1 MSKIIKSDEAVLE
14 DFRVDLYHV
23 NDAEEPEKEPD
34 SVGEEEYRKKYE
46 LISKEKKQ
54 ILEHARIQAKQSAS
68 KLLEDAYAQRDK
80 IVNTAETE
88 AERLKEAARKEGYE
102 EGIRESKQFVEER
115 LEILNREID
124 SLNRAQKEL
133 FDEFNR
139 DILDLAFNM
148 TEKILKKTLEK
159 DETALLELVKSVLRE
174 EAGKSDLTVHLSN
187 RAYRMIEELEQQLE
201 PIREQNGRNIK
212 IKKDDIPSSD
222 IKVETEEGIV
232 DASISVQLENLKKF
246 LDEYREDN

>member
-14 DFRVDLYHV
+14 DFRVNLYHIKDV
-23 NDAEEPEKEPD
+23 EEPEKEPEA
-34 SVGEEEYRKKYE
+34 VGEEEYRKKYE

-68 KLLEDAYAQRDK
+68 KILEDAYAQRDK

-88 AERLKEAARKEGYE
+88 AKRLKEAARNEGYE
-102 EGIRESKQFVEER
+102 EGIRESKKFVEER
-115 LEILNREID
+115 LKVLNQEID
-124 SLNRAQKEL
+124 GINRVQKDM

-139 DILDLAFNM
+139 DILDIAFNM

-159 DETALLELVKSVLRE
+159 DEKALLELVKSVLRE
-174 EAGKSDLTVHLSN
+174 EVGKSDLTVHLSN
-187 RAYRMIEELEQQLE
+187 RAYKMFEELEQQLD
-201 PIREQNGRNIK
+201 PIREQSGRNIN
-212 IKKDDIPSSD
+212 IKKEDIPYGD
-222 IKVETEEGIV
+222 IKIETDEGIV

-246 LDEYREDN
+246 LDEYREEN